1 MATQKSNKKKKVC
14 PIDEAGVTQID
25 YKDTAFLK
33 KFLTKFNRIIPRYYS
48 GTTLRNQKKLAV
60 AIKRARYMALLP
72 YVLDVKFQSK
82 STPATAV
89 VPATPAIDADS
100 VAV

>member
-1 MATQKSNKKKKVC
+1 MAVAKKKVC
-14 PIDEAGVTQID
+14 PIDEAGVTHID
-25 YKDTAFLK
+25 YKDTVFLK

-60 AIKRARYMALLP
+60 AVKRARYMALLP
-72 YVLDVKFQSK
+72 YVLEVRASVNHSAVPTVTTVAPVELDE
-82 STPATAV
+82 ST
-89 VPATPAIDADS
+89 

>member
-14 PIDEAGVTQID
+14 PVEEAGITHID

-48 GTTLRNQKKLAV
+48 GTSLRNQKSLAT

-82 STPATAV
+82 
-89 VPATPAIDADS
+89 ATPSEVVAPAVELDESA

>member
-1 MATQKSNKKKKVC
+1 MATQKSNKKKKTC
-14 PIDEAGVTQID
+14 PIEEAGMTRID

-48 GTTLRNQKKLAV
+48 GTTLQNQKKLAS
-60 AIKRARYMALLP
+60 AIKRARYMSLLP
-72 YVLDVKFQSK
+72 YVLDVKFQSAA
-82 STPATAV
+82 TPSAV
-89 VPATPAIDADS
+89 VADTPVIDESA